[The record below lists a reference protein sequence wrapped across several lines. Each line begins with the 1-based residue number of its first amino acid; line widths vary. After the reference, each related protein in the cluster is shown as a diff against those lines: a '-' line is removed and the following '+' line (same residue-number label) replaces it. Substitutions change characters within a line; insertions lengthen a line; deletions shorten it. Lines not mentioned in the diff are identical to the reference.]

1 MITEERIASYIC
13 SLEGPEDPV
22 LLSIREEAQK
32 DGVPIVRKETEALLS
47 FFADLLRPRRVLEV
61 GCAVGYSAILM
72 SMHQPEDGM
81 LTTIENY
88 PPRISAAKENF
99 RRAGREDRITLLAGD
114 AGEILKILDGPYDLI
129 FMDAAKAQYIVWL
142 PEVLRVLAPGGVL
155 ISDNV
160 LQDGDVLESRYAV
173 TRRNRTIHTRMR
185 AYLQTLKRRED
196 LSTMVLP
203 LGDGVAV
210 TTWKP
215 DQRSESLPDGGAAP
229 TGENT

>member
-22 LLSIREEAQK
+22 LQSIRENALR

-47 FFADLLRPRRVLEV
+47 FFADLLQPLNILEV

-72 SMHQPEDGM
+72 NQHQPPEGRLD
-81 LTTIENY
+81 TIENY
-88 PPRISAAKENF
+88 APRIPLARENF
-99 RRAGREDRITLLAGD
+99 ARAGCEDRIRLFEGD
-114 AGEILKILDGPYDLI
+114 AGEVLKTLDGPYDLI
-129 FMDAAKAQYIVWL
+129 FMDAAKGQYIVWL
-142 PEVLRVLAPGGVL
+142 PEVLRLLSPRGVL

-173 TRRNRTIHTRMR
+173 IRRNRTIHTRMR
-185 AYLQTLKRRED
+185 AYLRELKHRED

-210 TTWKP
+210 TTRKP
-215 DQRSESLPDGGAAP
+215 GKTRIIHQEQL
-229 TGENT
+229 

>member
-22 LLSIREEAQK
+22 LQCIREEALK

-47 FFADLLRPRRVLEV
+47 FFTDLLQPKRILEV
-61 GCAVGYSAILM
+61 GCAIGYSAILM
-72 SMHQPEDGM
+72 SMHQPEDGT

-88 PPRISAAKENF
+88 APRIPAAQENF
-99 RRAGREDRITLLAGD
+99 RRAGRGDRIMLLPGD
-114 AGEILKILDGPYDLI
+114 AGEILKTLAGPYDLI

-142 PEVLRVLAPGGVL
+142 PEVLRLLAPGGVL

-160 LQDGDVLESRYAV
+160 FQDGDVLESRYAV
-173 TRRNRTIHTRMR
+173 IRRNRTIHSRMR
-185 AYLQTLKRRED
+185 AYLQTLKHRED

-210 TTWKP
+210 TAWKP
-215 DQRSESLPDGGAAP
+215 GK
-229 TGENT
+229 GE

>member
-1 MITEERIASYIC
+1 
-13 SLEGPEDPV
+13 
-22 LLSIREEAQK
+22 
-32 DGVPIVRKETEALLS
+32 
-47 FFADLLRPRRVLEV
+47 
-61 GCAVGYSAILM
+61 
-72 SMHQPEDGM
+72 MHQPEEGT

-88 PPRISAAKENF
+88 PPRIPLARENF
-99 RRAGREDRITLLAGD
+99 RFAGREERITLLPGD
-114 AGEILKILDGPYDLI
+114 AGEILKTLTGQYELV

-142 PEVLRVLAPGGVL
+142 PDVLRLLAPGGVL

-185 AYLQTLKRRED
+185 AYLHTLKHRED

-215 DQRSESLPDGGAAP
+215 GHRVHADQQ
-229 TGENT
+229 ENSNQE

>member
-1 MITEERIASYIC
+1 MITGERIASYIC

-22 LLSIREEAQK
+22 LQRVREEALR

-47 FFADLLRPRRVLEV
+47 FFADLMQPERILEV
-61 GCAVGYSAILM
+61 GCAVGYSALLLN
-72 SMHQPEDGM
+72 MHQPKDGT

-88 PPRISAAKENF
+88 APRIAAAKENF
-99 RRAGREDRITLLAGD
+99 RKAGREDRITLFEGD
-114 AGEILKILDGPYDLI
+114 AGEILKNLAGPFDLI
-129 FMDAAKAQYIVWL
+129 FMDAAKAQYITWL
-142 PEVLRVLAPGGVL
+142 PEVLRMLAPKGVL

-173 TRRNRTIHTRMR
+173 VRRNRTIHTRMR
-185 AYLQTLKRRED
+185 AYLQTLKHRED

-215 DQRSESLPDGGAAP
+215 GKTRELQQ
-229 TGENT
+229 ENI